1 MWISLRKAK
10 NNNFKKRKFRDLLID
25 PAKSAEYLKSV
36 NFELQKWTM
45 FLLITIFSFLILR
58 EIDIATRISK
68 MSFSTEWPS
77 LAWKG
82 AKALAVMFAGVFVV
96 RFLSLSLNKQFFSW
110 IAVLLYVLYFFCI
123 RFFVPDDIGD
133 RYNKLEFSDISW
145 GFITLFFP
153 ALIQFWSCFINR
165 NISPIQSRA
174 NFVTGISN
182 VFWAIQI
189 TFGVLLFN
197 ASALK
202 GKSLELSNTSNSF
215 FLSCEI
221 VFSLANAFVHFVI
234 FVKFRH
240 IHKFARHISVIS
252 IAYVPMY
259 IGFAIWLVSNATD
272 INDWNSRIWIAI
284 VAVAIIVLLAISFL
298 MFAKNELKS
307 SKILMVVMSFALLVV
322 WAFVC
327 LYIYLFKIADASF
340 AAINIA
346 TVATAVLFFL
356 MTYVN
361 SRFTKLEIATFMLLV
376 VVLALS
382 SVAFYILNKMG
393 LASIVSSN
401 PILDPETFSLVLF
414 LLGPGLFFS
423 SILLRVV
430 LVPFFIRS
438 ALNHEEK
445 VEKGKVKIKK
455 TFGEKI
461 DAQRVKN
468 INRYRE
474 NGKIKYQ
481 DKMSTKLEGGKNV

>member
-1 MWISLRKAK
+1 MWISLRKSK
-10 NNNFKKRKFRDLLID
+10 NQNFKKRKFRDLLID
-25 PAKSAEYLKSV
+25 PSKSAEYLKSV

-45 FLLITIFSFLILR
+45 FILITVFSFFILR

-68 MSFSTEWPS
+68 MSFSKEWPS

-82 AKALAVMFAGVFVV
+82 AKALAVMFSGVFVV

-110 IAVLLYVLYFFCI
+110 IAVSLYVLYFFCI
-123 RFFVPDDIGD
+123 RFFVPDDID
-133 RYNKLEFSDISW
+133 DKFNKLEFSDISW
-145 GFITLFFP
+145 GFVTLLFP
-153 ALIQFWSCFINR
+153 AMIQFWSCFINR
-165 NISPIQSRA
+165 NISPIQARS
-174 NFVTGISN
+174 NFATGISN
-182 VFWAIQI
+182 IFWTMQI

-197 ASALK
+197 ETILK
-202 GKSLELSNTSNSF
+202 GRELDITISSHSLYLSF
-215 FLSCEI
+215 EVIFA
-221 VFSLANAFVHFVI
+221 LANTFIHFVI
-234 FVKFRH
+234 FIKFKH

-272 INDWNSRIWIAI
+272 IQDWNSRIWIAI
-284 VAVAIIVLLAISFL
+284 VAVAIIVLLALLFL
-298 MFAKNELKS
+298 VFAKNELKS

-327 LYIYLFKIADASF
+327 LYIYLYRLDNASF

-346 TVATAVLFFL
+346 TTATAVLFFL

-361 SRFTKLEIATFMLLV
+361 SKFTKLEIATFMLLV

-382 SVAFYILNKMG
+382 SLAFYILNKMG
-393 LASIVSSN
+393 LASIVASN

-438 ALNHEEK
+438 ALSHEIK
-445 VEKGKVKIKK
+445 IEKGKVKIKK

-468 INRYRE
+468 INRYHE
-474 NGKIKYQ
+474 SGKINYLRKSEE
-481 DKMSTKLEGGKNV
+481 KIEGGKNV